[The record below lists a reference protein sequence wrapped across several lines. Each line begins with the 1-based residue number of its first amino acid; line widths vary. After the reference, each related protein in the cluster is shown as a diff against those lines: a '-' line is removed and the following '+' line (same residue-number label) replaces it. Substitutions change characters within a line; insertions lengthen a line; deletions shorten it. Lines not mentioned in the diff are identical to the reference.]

1 MRLAAERGSAVPSIP
16 MTYTAPAPW
25 IVCEASVL
33 GGKPC
38 IRGTRISV
46 ELVLKFL
53 ASGMSRSD
61 FFEAYPHVPAEGF
74 DAALR
79 FAAKSLRSEIVW
91 DEKRSA

>member
-1 MRLAAERGSAVPSIP
+1 
-16 MTYTAPAPW
+16 MTNTTPDPW

-46 ELVLKFL
+46 ELVLEFL

-74 DAALR
+74 GAALR
-79 FAAKSLRSEIVW
+79 FAARNLRTEIVW
-91 DEKRSA
+91 DAPRSA

>member
-1 MRLAAERGSAVPSIP
+1 MNASALD
-16 MTYTAPAPW
+16 PW
-25 IVCEASVL
+25 IVCEPSIL

-46 ELVLKFL
+46 ELVLEFL
-53 ASGMSRSD
+53 ASGMSRAE
-61 FFEAYPHVPAEGF
+61 FFEAYPHVPADGF

-79 FAAKSLRSEIVW
+79 FAARNLRTETVW

>member
-1 MRLAAERGSAVPSIP
+1 MP
-16 MTYTAPAPW
+16 MPMPTTALDPF
-25 IVCEASVL
+25 IVCDAEIL

-46 ELVLKFL
+46 ELVLECL
-53 ASGMSRSD
+53 ASGMSRSE
-61 FFEAYPHVPAEGF
+61 FFEAYPHVPADGF

-79 FAAKSLRSEIVW
+79 FAARNLRTEVVW